1 MWTSTRI
8 KLASTNHA
16 DPGTCG
22 ETALTAAKVFV
33 AAVQAGDPS
42 TYERCE
48 RTHSLL
54 SADDINSVASGAW
67 VVDNAFVTTQ
77 IDPPPAANET
87 VIQIPAPPVPR
98 ESQPPQDSGIDI
110 RIATG
115 SIRLLRRE
123 RDVLFKYLSD
133 AANAAH
139 VGHRVRFTLSWRDP
153 ELLSTDRDVRRS
165 GRSGIRTHGG
175 PKTSTAFEAV
185 PFVRSGILPADEPS
199 RAP

>member
-1 MWTSTRI
+1 MLEKAAVNTEGVNAQIATNETVIRI
-8 KLASTNHA
+8 PEPPTPQEHGRRRQSGVDITVATDLSGYYVADVNFYASSELASTNRA
-16 DPGTCG
+16 NPGTCG

-110 RIATG
+110 RIAT
-115 SIRLLRRE
+115 
-123 RDVLFKYLSD
+123 DLFGYYVVNVTFYS
-133 AANAAH
+133 
-139 VGHRVRFTLSWRDP
+139 
-153 ELLSTDRDVRRS
+153 ST
-165 GRSGIRTHGG
+165 
-175 PKTSTAFEAV
+175 
-185 PFVRSGILPADEPS
+185 
-199 RAP
+199 